1 MAPILVA
8 FGPRCPTTDG
18 CSPVSSKGLPRNLRV
33 LKFAQAGGDFLGLSC
48 SAPQFYCFSLWSCRQ
63 VRCPDI
69 FSAAR
74 NVILAPVRKRLA
86 TKKTV
91 HRGPNCNW
99 QQKTGVPPEITN
111 GPNAL
116 PVEDPSASEVKS
128 ATFDAVQSL

>member
-1 MAPILVA
+1 MH
-8 FGPRCPTTDG
+8 
-18 CSPVSSKGLPRNLRV
+18 
-33 LKFAQAGGDFLGLSC
+33 
-48 SAPQFYCFSLWSCRQ
+48 
-63 VRCPDI
+63 CPDI

-86 TKKTV
+86 TKKQ
-91 HRGPNCNW
+91 C
-99 QQKTGVPPEITN
+99 TGVPNAIGNKKPPEITN